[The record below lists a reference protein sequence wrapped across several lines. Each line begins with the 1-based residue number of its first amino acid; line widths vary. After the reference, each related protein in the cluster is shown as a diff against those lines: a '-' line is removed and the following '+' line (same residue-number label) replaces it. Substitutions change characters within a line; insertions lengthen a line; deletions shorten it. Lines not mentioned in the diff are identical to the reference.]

1 MRTDFSRVRHRRL
14 WPRVV
19 GFAVMLS
26 WALTLDWAASGMA
39 ADVVRTID
47 GDRLSVTV
55 TGSSREGLTIEDR
68 EGERQVPVAEL
79 VDVQYEGEPQE
90 LRTARNLLARG
101 RSADALAELDKIDQ
115 DSLANLTDL
124 MAAEQAYIKAAAKA
138 ESALLDSGNLAQLRD
153 AGREVLAFAT
163 AHPDSFRY
171 YRSRELVGDLL
182 AASGDT
188 AKAMDY
194 YKELAAGPPSM
205 KIRAATARGR
215 MLLTTGDHAGAVTAF
230 EQAEAVGAT
239 DPASV
244 EQKRLASLGK
254 ARALG
259 LLGKGSEAIAV
270 VNTLLNGADPEDVEL
285 LGPAYNAMG
294 DAHRAA
300 GRLQDAVLAYLTVD
314 LVYNANPAAHAEALA
329 KLAEVW
335 DEIGQPERSREA
347 RDSLQASYPETSW
360 AKAGS

>member
-1 MRTDFSRVRHRRL
+1 MRT
-14 WPRVV
+14 
-19 GFAVMLS
+19 GFNRWLGWHARAAVFCLGVMLCGVKV
-26 WALTLDWAASGMA
+26 GMA

-55 TGSSREGLTIEDR
+55 AASSREGITIEDR
-68 EGERQVPVAEL
+68 EGERQIPVAEI

-101 RSADALAELDKIDQ
+101 RAADALTELEQIDEQ
-115 DSLANLTDL
+115 SLANLSDL
-124 MAAEQAYIKAAAKA
+124 MKADLAYIAAAAKA
-138 ESALLDSGNLAQLRD
+138 ESALLDSGNDARLRD
-153 AGREVLAFAT
+153 AGREILAFAS

-188 AKAMDY
+188 AKAMGFY
-194 YKELAAGPPSM
+194 NELEEGPPSM

-215 MLLTTGDHAGAVTAF
+215 MLSGSGDHAGAVKAF
-230 EQAEAVGAT
+230 DQAASIAAS
-239 DPASV
+239 DPASL

-259 LLGKGSEAIAV
+259 QMGQGSEAIAV
-270 VNTLLNGADPEDVEL
+270 VNTLLEGASPEDVEL
-285 LGPAYNAMG
+285 LGPAYLALG

-347 RDSLQASYPETSW
+347 RSNLQSTYPETAW
-360 AKAGS
+360 ARAGS